1 MPANNSYYTRN
12 FGQGQ
17 ALIRARKP
25 YLIRNAVTGFA
36 LTGVVGAVYWYTLH
50 AVGQENFD
58 DVKIPDTPSA
68 PTKS

>member
-1 MPANNSYYTRN
+1 NPNSDQSYYTRN

-25 YLIRNAVTGFA
+25 YLVKNAITGLA
-36 LTGVVGAVYWYTLH
+36 LTGVVGAVYWYTLN

-58 DVKIPDTPSA
+58 DVKVPEEPA
-68 PTKS
+68 KKS